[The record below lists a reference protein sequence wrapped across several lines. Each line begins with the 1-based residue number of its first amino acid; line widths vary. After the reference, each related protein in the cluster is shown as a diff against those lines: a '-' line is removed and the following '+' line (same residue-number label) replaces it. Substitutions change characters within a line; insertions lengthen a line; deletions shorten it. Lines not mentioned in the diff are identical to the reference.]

1 MLVYGAHEVDEGD
14 ICPCNGVNR
23 YRSALWIQC
32 PDAISRKMED
42 DGEDAC
48 VGHDYDDADDADDA
62 DDYDNADDADDADD
76 AEDTYNADDAYNAE
90 ADDRSCVGHWEAW
103 EGRFQVFFNSQSYH
117 CQQSR

>member
-1 MLVYGAHEVDEGD
+1 MISVHATGSTD
-14 ICPCNGVNR
+14 IVPHCR
-23 YRSALWIQC
+23 IQC
-32 PDAISRKMED
+32 PDAISRKMEDDGKD

-103 EGRFQVFFNSQSYH
+103 VGRFQVFFNSQSYH